1 LGIFETE
8 EVAASK
14 YNEAAAGLG
23 RAENILIE
31 SDIPEREKD
40 HRTQV
45 LHNDSDSDSIL
56 HMLTTLDST
65 DDDNSTTRKAL
76 IPDIDT
82 ITIFQGTYQEN
93 ILKKKIS
100 LGILLQNISKVSMNL
115 KKESVSNNNYW
126 QRGENTSK
134 TPFVWTSL
142 EDFQILT
149 AEKVRLVN
157 ELL

>member
-1 LGIFETE
+1 
-8 EVAASK
+8 
-14 YNEAAAGLG
+14 
-23 RAENILIE
+23 
-31 SDIPEREKD
+31 
-40 HRTQV
+40 
-45 LHNDSDSDSIL
+45 
-56 HMLTTLDST
+56 MLTTLDST